1 MSVHNF
7 APIPA
12 GELVALLSSK
22 EQSAAINMHHQFRV
36 NFMAVAGYRTQGSLH
51 AARFAARVADAR
63 LEDLER
69 LVMGRFMAEGPE
81 IEASLWARRQ
91 ASASNPS

>member
-1 MSVHNF
+1 MSHDLN
-7 APIPA
+7 PMHP
-12 GELVALLSSK
+12 GELVGLLSTK
-22 EQSAAINMHHQFRV
+22 EQDAAINMHNQFRT

-69 LVMGRFMAEGPE
+69 LVMSRFMAEGPE
-81 IEASLWARRQ
+81 IEAITYRAVHAERARL
-91 ASASNPS
+91 

>member
-1 MSVHNF
+1 MKQDF
-7 APIPA
+7 TPIPA
-12 GELVALLSSK
+12 GELVSLLSAK
-22 EQSAAINMHHQFRV
+22 EQSAAINMHDQFRT
-36 NFMAVAGYRTQGSLH
+36 NFTAAEGYRAQGSLH

-81 IEASLWARRQ
+81 IEATTFRRAQ
-91 ASASNPS
+91 AGRIPS